1 MAIALEEMIVDH
13 EFQTQ
18 TVPKTTPNKVKR
30 FIAESSPACNLFA
43 VQSAFVRLDAS
54 RALQYALKPI
64 SHVAAW
70 LLNIPRTVVH
80 QK

>member
-54 RALQYALKPI
+54 HALQYALKPI